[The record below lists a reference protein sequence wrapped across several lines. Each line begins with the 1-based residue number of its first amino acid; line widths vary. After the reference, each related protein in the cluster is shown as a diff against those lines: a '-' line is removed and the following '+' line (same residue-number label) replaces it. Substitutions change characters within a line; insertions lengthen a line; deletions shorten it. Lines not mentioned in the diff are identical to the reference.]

1 MYVRSPKG
9 YASTN
14 SGAGAVDQ
22 FRRRPTYLATGF
34 NASTTLPG
42 IPESEKA
49 TPKVRGKHHGHSRL
63 GAQGAALGL
72 PLLMHSLLCWR
83 AWAQRC
89 SPKSSRSSVA
99 GCSRSWYTHCYSSSS
114 RPRASFAGDSVRVAL
129 PATDSLQPAADALPD
144 DGRRSTLWA
153 ARVTRLVIHRCGP
166 RDAEGERRILA
177 LRNAS

>member
-1 MYVRSPKG
+1 MLAEKLPK
-9 YASTN
+9 
-14 SGAGAVDQ
+14 Q
-22 FRRRPTYLATGF
+22 RRRLF
-34 NASTTLPG
+34 
-42 IPESEKA
+42 
-49 TPKVRGKHHGHSRL
+49 
-63 GAQGAALGL
+63 ALL
-72 PLLMHSLLCWR
+72 VHSLLLL
-83 AWAQRC
+83 
-89 SPKSSRSSVA
+89 KF
-99 GCSRSWYTHCYSSSS
+99 